1 MSLKETW
8 WAFFSTIKS
17 VHTSERT
24 NNVIEELG
32 GMYRVIILDMQLKME
47 KLKFGVIQILKDIL
61 ETFQILRG
69 IS

>member
-1 MSLKETW
+1 
-8 WAFFSTIKS
+8 
-17 VHTSERT
+17 
-24 NNVIEELG
+24 
-32 GMYRVIILDMQLKME
+32 MYRVIILDMQLKME